1 MELRQYQKD
10 ISKQAS
16 EILKGKKIVYL
27 SMEVR
32 TGKTLTALNAAEL
45 YGAKNVLF
53 LTKKRAIKSIEDDY
67 KNFGFSFDLKAI
79 NNESAHKFIG
89 EYDLLISDEHHRN
102 GAFPKPNKMTKF
114 IKDNY
119 SHLPMIFL
127 SGTPH
132 PESYSQ
138 IFHQFWCSKFS
149 PFKEKTFY
157 KWAKEYVE
165 VKDRHLGYAVVKD
178 YTGAKMDLINPIIKP
193 YMISFT
199 QKQAGFD
206 TQVNENI
213 LKVKMKPLT
222 YQLAQ
227 KLQRDKFIVAND
239 GSEIIADTAVK
250 EMQKLHQIYSGTVIF
265 EDGKSRIFD
274 TSKADYIKNYFK
286 GKKIGLF
293 YKFKAEYDCLKSV
306 FGDQLTNDLKEFNET
321 GKNIAL
327 QIVSGSE
334 GISLKKADYLVYF
347 NIDFSSKNYWQSRD
361 RLTTMQR
368 KSNDVFWVFAENG
381 IEEKIYTKVLQ
392 KKSYTLNVFK
402 KDFVYLST

>member
-32 TGKTLTALNAAEL
+32 TGKTLTALNTAEL

-67 KNFGFSFDLKAI
+67 KNFGFSFDLKVI

-102 GAFPKPNKMTKF
+102 GAFPKANKMTKF
-114 IKDNY
+114 IRYNY

-138 IFHQFWCSKFS
+138 VFHQFWCSKFS

-165 VKDRHLGYAVVKD
+165 VKNRHLGYAVVKD
-178 YTGAKMDLINPIIKP
+178 YSDAKMDLINPIIKP

-206 TQVNENI
+206 TQVNENV

-222 YQLAQ
+222 YQLAHR
-227 KLQRDKFIVAND
+227 LQRDKFIVAND

-274 TSKADYIKNYFK
+274 TSKADYIKSYFK

-306 FGDQLTNDLKEFNET
+306 FGDQITNDLKEFNET

-334 GISLKKADYLVYF
+334 GISLKNADYLVYF

>member
-1 MELRQYQKD
+1 MELRQYQKN

-32 TGKTLTALNAAEL
+32 TGKTLTALNTAEL

-89 EYDLLISDEHHRN
+89 EYDLIISDEHHRN
-102 GAFPKPNKMTKF
+102 GAFPKANKMTKF

-138 IFHQFWCSKFS
+138 VFHQFWCSKFS

-178 YTGAKMDLINPIIKP
+178 YSDAKMDLINPIIKP

-334 GISLKKADYLVYF
+334 GISLKNADYLVYF

>member
-1 MELRQYQKD
+1 MELRQYQKN

-16 EILKGKKIVYL
+16 EILEAKKIVYL

-32 TGKTLTALNAAEL
+32 TGKTLTALNTAEL

-67 KNFGFSFDLKAI
+67 KNFGFRFDLKVI

-89 EYDLLISDEHHRN
+89 EYDLIISDEHHRN

-149 PFKEKTFY
+149 PFKEKNFY
-157 KWAKEYVE
+157 KWSKEYVE

-178 YTGAKMDLINPIIKP
+178 YSDAKMDLINPIIKP

-206 TQVNENI
+206 TQVNENV

-222 YQLAQ
+222 YQLAHR
-227 KLQRDKFIVAND
+227 LQRDKFIVAND
-239 GSEIIADTAVK
+239 GSEIIADTAIK

-274 TSKADYIKNYFK
+274 TSKADYIKSYFK
-286 GKKIGLF
+286 GKKIGIF

-306 FGDQLTNDLKEFNET
+306 FGDDLTNDLKEFNET

-334 GISLKKADYLVYF
+334 GISLKNADYLVYF

-368 KSNDVFWVFAENG
+368 KSNDVFWVFSEDG